1 MESLDS
7 RKEYE
12 VSDKI
17 RKGMECFYGGSCSVE
32 DTEKTI
38 GRMYSEN
45 GYLMDT
51 HTAVAYKVY
60 EDYREKTGDK
70 TPAVIASTASAY
82 KFAASVAEAIGIEG
96 DMNGFE
102 FIEAVHKKTGV
113 EIPEGLR
120 DLDRKEIRH
129 RGVIEIGEMKKAV
142 EESLK

>member
-1 MESLDS
+1 
-7 RKEYE
+7 
-12 VSDKI
+12 
-17 RKGMECFYGGSCSVE
+17 
-32 DTEKTI
+32 
-38 GRMYSEN
+38 
-45 GYLMDT
+45 MDT

-102 FIEAVHKKTGV
+102 FIEAVNKKTGV